1 MAELALTEVTPL
13 LGETWFSGGTVAVF
27 RDSLEAAG
35 LIIVE
40 IEGGFAP
47 GCSPTKV
54 LRWLISLKLE
64 YNTGNYNS
72 ICSLTAAV
80 QLHGL
85 IN

>member
-13 LGETWFSGGTVAVF
+13 LGETWFNGGTVAVF

-47 GCSPTKV
+47 GCSPTKI
-54 LRWLISLKLE
+54 LRQLISLKLE
-64 YNTGNYNS
+64 YNTGNFSS